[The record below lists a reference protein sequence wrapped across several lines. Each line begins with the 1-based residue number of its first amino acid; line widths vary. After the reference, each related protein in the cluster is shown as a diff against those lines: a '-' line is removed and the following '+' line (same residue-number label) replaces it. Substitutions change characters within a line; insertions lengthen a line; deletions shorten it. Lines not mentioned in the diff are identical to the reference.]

1 MRSQHT
7 VVASQQADRR
17 PCSSADRADGDGD
30 GDRARAR
37 AVMSAAL
44 TVVTPVVNYLLIYG
58 LALGLD
64 GAALANNVEAGLYCG
79 MLAIYF
85 VVKERGLV
93 KSGRHT
99 WHGWRA
105 PCLKVRDK
113 RNLTRLGVCAV
124 PAA

>member
-1 MRSQHT
+1 MQLSAHAAVPSAPRQRT
-7 VVASQQADRR
+7 VVAARQTKRR
-17 PCSSADRADGDGD
+17 VRPRA
-30 GDRARAR
+30 DRARAR

-105 PCLKVRDK
+105 PCLKLEFRE
-113 RNLTRLGVCAV
+113 
-124 PAA
+124 P